1 MNPAEVIA
9 VLGKD
14 RYDKIVQ
21 DSSDLVAMIL
31 RGEHPTLRVHAS
43 QKEEKSSHP
52 AVRTAIAC

>member
-31 RGEHPTLRVHAS
+31 RGDHPTLRVHNG
-43 QKEEKSSHP
+43 QKDDEKAHP
-52 AVRTAIAC
+52 VIRTAIAC

>member
-14 RYDKIVQ
+14 RYEKIVQ

-31 RGEHPTLRVHAS
+31 RGDHPTLRVHSA
-43 QKEEKSSHP
+43 QKEEKASHSAARP
-52 AVRTAIAC
+52 AIAC

>member
-1 MNPAEVIA
+1 MNPAEAIA

-31 RGEHPTLRVHAS
+31 RGEHPTLRVHNG
-43 QKEEKSSHP
+43 QKDEGKAHP
-52 AVRTAIAC
+52 GIRTAIAC